1 MKIWEFNI
9 KVYLIMWFNIKKK
22 YNEPSSMRHGIWNIT
37 IGTETGEIKN
47 VPKEMKKELE
57 LQ

>member
-1 MKIWEFNI
+1 
-9 KVYLIMWFNIKKK
+9 
-22 YNEPSSMRHGIWNIT
+22 MRHGIWNIT